1 MKLEKIKKES
11 FTVVGKEGSTLD
23 GDAFILQLW
32 NDFSDHFEEV
42 RHLAKRDDEGK
53 VLGYWG
59 LMNDFSHSFKPWEKN
74 FTYGCYLV
82 GVECDDDVIVPEG
95 WTKWV
100 VPGYEYL
107 RILTDRED
115 ALLKVLNY
123 LTFSEIELVG
133 AIHDFTCPKTGKDYM
148 YVPVKML
155 NNE

>member
-59 LMNDFSHSFKPWEKN
+59 LMNDF
-74 FTYGCYLV
+74 L
-82 GVECDDDVIVPEG
+82 IVSNLG
-95 WTKWV
+95 K
-100 VPGYEYL
+100 
-107 RILTDRED
+107 RIL
-115 ALLKVLNY
+115 
-123 LTFSEIELVG
+123 LV
-133 AIHDFTCPKTGKDYM
+133 AVI
-148 YVPVKML
+148 
-155 NNE
+155 